1 MGNIYSSC
9 TMFPPEGPSL
19 LCTTGGHLSPTC
31 IPSGFLMVY
40 ELLMID
46 FETVVYF
53 FDPSDPN

>member
-1 MGNIYSSC
+1 
-9 TMFPPEGPSL
+9 MFPPEGPSL